1 MPSINDRALIAGD
14 PRAGET
20 DLLAAS
26 IDRSPKVRAAAAENP
41 STPPEVLAQLV
52 EDDRWQVRFAVVD
65 NPTAEA
71 LRIALSSSD
80 PDVRGLAAQRDDLNR
95 AQVQQVLQDPAHSV
109 REQLSLVA
117 TDDEV
122 MRRLARDPH
131 PAVRA
136 SLASNSA
143 LPLDVLVT
151 LARDGR
157 AAVRS
162 AAAASRRLPPEV
174 LTELATDRSVQV
186 QWNVL
191 VSNPERLD
199 IATTIAGHSDAM
211 NVDQAQAQLEH
222 PENFTRFLGPIDLVQ
237 SNDNELRSE
246 ATE

>member
-1 MPSINDRALIAGD
+1 MPSINDRARVAGD
-14 PRAGET
+14 PSAGEA

-52 EDDRWQVRFAVVD
+52 EDDRWQVRFAVAE
-65 NPTAEA
+65 NPSAEA
-71 LRIALSSSD
+71 LRIALSCSD
-80 PDVRGLAAQRDDLNR
+80 PSVRGLAAQRDDLNR
-95 AQVQQVLQDPAHSV
+95 AQVHQVLQDPAHSV
-109 REQLSLVA
+109 REQLSLVT

-122 MRRLARDPH
+122 LRRLSRDPH
-131 PAVRA
+131 PMVRA
-136 SLASNSA
+136 SLAQNEA
-143 LPLDVLVT
+143 LPIDVLEV
-151 LARDGR
+151 LAKDAR

-162 AAAASRRLPPEV
+162 AAAVSRRLPATT
-174 LTELATDRSVQV
+174 LTAMANDRSVEV

-191 VSNPERLD
+191 VNNPERLD
-199 IATTIAGHSDAM
+199 IAATIAEHSDAM
-211 NVDQAQAQLEH
+211 NAEQAQAQLTH